1 MTLEQQPEPISF
13 AGNLKEF
20 ILSSVTANT
29 SFVLKTNG
37 QVIIDEVYA
46 PDADGKITI
55 DLQSVITPM
64 FSLVLPDY
72 FAFGT
77 VQENA
82 VKKFIAKI
90 GTDSYDFTVVRGGVA
105 NLNQSTA
112 DFLKYNFL
120 TWQPQVKEIFLRQP
134 EFLSY
139 YSAEPSTLKI
149 KAYFEDGTSETHD
162 QILIA
167 SKVMTCNMNYDIVN
181 SYFTKQVSY
190 YDAYVANSE
199 GERLTYIQRYVPV
212 SEPDSAQIYLFHNT
226 LAGIDTLICTGT
238 LTQTPSTQSALVTMS
253 QETTDTDTEYEITY
267 EQNTGIIK
275 SASAALWLR
284 DFFVSSYRCHFTADF
299 RRIYIEE
306 SENAY
311 TPFEINSYTFEY
323 RYSKQTIYNN
333 VSRNRDSLPRL
344 LEFPTPDKLF
354 FLTPR
359 LSEYPVATYTDDL
372 QIPVQNPYTSAWYRI
387 AAKNLG
393 GGGGQGG
400 GSGEGNFWSKDEL
413 TAEELYLL
421 LEGEKIKAGFADD
434 AGKWCGKIFEDY
446 FDQSVRT
453 TDPVQ
458 FKTVETESVTTSSFA
473 TPDFVSGVGGSGTRL
488 KDDHLELDSITVR
501 KQMIVREL
509 MIEKIKSVGGTLI
522 VSIGAMKITE
532 VTDGGTYFKCVF
544 DNDGGNIDN
553 PFVVDDL
560 VMCQNFSGTNIKR
573 YWRRVTSGG
582 IDYFNLSKTDCEAGS
597 AEPAAGD
604 EIVQLGNRTDASRQS
619 AMILCAVGADA
630 PYIDQYSGI
639 NSFTLAGKLIT
650 REGNLS
656 GIVDDALGQLSG
668 SGLYA
673 KNAYLRGKLALASG
687 KTVENALGEIDT
699 KTSTAQSTA
708 ETAQQAANNAAS
720 ELSKTNTTLSTVTRD
735 VKLLADAQSGFSVS
749 VSEVRE
755 KAEAAQDTIDNL
767 QIGGVNYLNNS
778 RCDTLNGWE
787 LSEGVGV
794 VADDEKFGKVVEYTR
809 TVGVGNFQKAF
820 DLNVPELANTEL
832 VYFIIAKGIGSWYFG
847 GWVETFTKLYPD
859 TANKIDL
866 GNGWYQYWITFKSGN
881 SVNSYGAFGIN
892 SIYGTWRFYAAGVLK
907 GNKPTAWSPSLS
919 DQQAEVQKA
928 KQAAIEA
935 ADTASQAK
943 IDLLKTQELALLD
956 GKIDEEE
963 ARAIK
968 DAQDKYN
975 AAVAQANKGKLF
987 IRGTGMNNAT
997 SRLVYIN
1004 GTEINQVASGARGLN
1019 LTTIKR
1025 TDLTVIDKIVY
1036 DTCTAGSPA
1045 QALTDKLNGL
1055 DSSVIVTLTSSDEAA
1070 SGWTQTLTDA
1080 IERCG
1085 GSGTKPGYRVP
1096 YSFVGIPGIGKGNG
1110 IEIITGA
1117 GANDPYAEISTQ
1129 IINGIPSGMSSAAN
1143 LLSQQSISKLND
1155 WSSDSKISPVEK
1167 TALKQQLA
1175 DIQSE
1180 YIDIESS
1187 AEKLNKKG
1195 GPDWPI
1201 YNAAYNAAIAA
1212 INKYTAVSPE
1222 TISVG
1227 ADYAN
1232 IAAYYSKR
1240 QIMLTTIAYTQT
1252 NGKIV
1257 KTIDARSLDQN
1268 KYYPVVILLSASRRS
1283 SIKVEARLH
1292 NSGVPAWATH
1302 ANGFSCDCT
1311 WEVSG
1316 AGWGTINENRYIHS
1330 FTYRFAAS
1338 TMIGTIGQ
1346 MTNSSYEHVYVRGG
1360 GIYTITA
1367 TEASLIELK
1376 TSDFTV
1382 SQQTIHVQTSITEP
1396 AVSVDAVRTELTGKI
1411 EVLNTSI
1418 TSLVTKTEYNAL
1430 GQRVSQAEGN
1440 ITTLSTRIDL
1450 KVSST
1455 DFNALSGRVTTA
1467 ESSITVLK
1475 NRISLL
1481 VKTGNIE
1488 TGLVIKPENIEITGA
1503 TIFRDSANNQTFSV
1517 FGSGGYALNLNN
1529 KFKVTTF
1536 GKLYA
1541 TDAEITGKI
1550 TATSGE
1556 FTGTIRSNASG
1567 NRIEIDPAS
1576 RTLKL
1581 SNGNNSNVTQFYFND
1596 NEIFLHMTGSG
1607 YTGTIGTSYASFSN
1621 RAGRS
1626 AIIGA
1631 DGLYI
1636 TNAPVCFMGLGRV
1649 YDTNGWDRVLVNLAT
1664 GRIAYG

>member
-501 KQMIVREL
+501 KQMTVHEL

-755 KAEAAQDTIDNL
+755 KAESYADEKVTEEEQRAIADAQAKYEAAVLEAQKKSLGASWVSGKILYDDPTFEK
-767 QIGGVNYLNNS
+767 GVNRINSYNN
-778 RCDTLNGWE
+778 
-787 LSEGVGV
+787 
-794 VADDEKFGKVVEYTR
+794 
-809 TVGVGNFQKAF
+809 
-820 DLNVPELANTEL
+820 
-832 VYFIIAKGIGSWYFG
+832 
-847 GWVETFTKLYPD
+847 
-859 TANKIDL
+859 L
-866 GNGWYQYWITFKSGN
+866 GNGNVILTRIT
-881 SVNSYGAFGIN
+881 
-892 SIYGTWRFYAAGVLK
+892 R
-907 GNKPTAWSPSLS
+907 LS
-919 DQQAEVQKA
+919 DSPFASGYNIQIKNIGESQPGWGGFSFQNQSRAN
-928 KQAAIEA
+928 AIFICRFI
-935 ADTASQAK
+935 AK
-943 IDLLKTQELALLD
+943 IPIGYTLEFASNQIGQNWNEGSFWATPQSGSGKWEEYIYVVKCGASGVFQSTNFYYLKWGVGGTPSSPVSWYLAYASVFDVTD
-956 GKIDEEE
+956 GVNAQTE
-963 ARAIK
+963 ALK
-968 DAQDKYN
+968 
-975 AAVAQANKGKLF
+975 AQATAAAATTKL
-987 IRGTGMNNAT
+987 
-997 SRLVYIN
+997 
-1004 GTEINQVASGARGLN
+1004 
-1019 LTTIKR
+1019 
-1025 TDLTVIDKIVY
+1025 
-1036 DTCTAGSPA
+1036 
-1045 QALTDKLNGL
+1045 
-1055 DSSVIVTLTSSDEAA
+1055 SDWA
-1070 SGWTQTLTDA
+1070 
-1080 IERCG
+1080 
-1085 GSGTKPGYRVP
+1085 
-1096 YSFVGIPGIGKGNG
+1096 
-1110 IEIITGA
+1110 
-1117 GANDPYAEISTQ
+1117 
-1129 IINGIPSGMSSAAN
+1129 
-1143 LLSQQSISKLND
+1143 
-1155 WSSDSKISPVEK
+1155 SDSKISPVEK

-1311 WEVSG
+1311 WEASG
-1316 AGWGTINENRYIHS
+1316 AGWGVIDENRYIHS
-1330 FTYRFAAS
+1330 FTYKFAAS
-1338 TMIGTIGQ
+1338 TMIGNIDQ
-1346 MTNSSYEHVYVRGG
+1346 MTNSSYEYIYVRGG

-1376 TSDFTV
+1376 TSVFTV
-1382 SQQTIHVQTSITEP
+1382 NQQTIDIKTSITEP
-1396 AVSVDAVRTELTGKI
+1396 KVSVDAVRTELNGKI
-1411 EVLNTSI
+1411 EVLNDSI

-1430 GQRVSQAEGN
+1430 GQRVSRAEGN

-1450 KVSST
+1450 KVSSS
-1455 DFNALSGRVTTA
+1455 DFNALSGKVTTC
-1467 ESSITVLK
+1467 ESSITLLK

-1503 TIFRDSANNQTFSV
+1503 TIFRDSVNNQTFSV

-1541 TDAEITGKI
+1541 TEVEISGKI
-1550 TATSGE
+1550 TSGE
-1556 FTGTIRSNASG
+1556 GKIGGFTIGANYLENAGLQLSGGAIIYNDSYRTARFGIYTASG
-1567 NRIEIDPAS
+1567 YPAINYNIYVKNNAASTQAVQQVCAYFERDTQTVEILRGSTALQVSGSVNIVGSIDISGITNITGNIVFDVSGKKMSIKGLPSHKSSGETDSFYYLGIHSSTNRI
-1576 RTLKL
+1576 
-1581 SNGNNSNVTQFYFND
+1581 V
-1596 NEIFLHMTGSG
+1596 
-1607 YTGTIGTSYASFSN
+1607 
-1621 RAGRS
+1621 
-1626 AIIGA
+1626 
-1631 DGLYI
+1631 YI
-1636 TNAPVCFMGLGRV
+1636 A
-1649 YDTNGWDRVLVNLAT
+1649 
-1664 GRIAYG
+1664 